1 MLFTP
6 AKPDHIHASPPAGKT
21 PPAERRVA
29 PPLPRYLG
37 CKRAI
42 DLFVALLLLV
52 PVAPVVLLAVLL
64 VKLTSRGPAFYS
76 QTRLGRDGR
85 PYRIYKIRTMYPNC
99 ESLTG
104 PRWATPDD
112 PRITP
117 VGRFLRDT
125 HLDEF
130 PQLWN
135 VLLGDM
141 SLVGPRP
148 ERPEFVPVLE
158 RAISGYRDRLR
169 VRPGI
174 ARLAQTHLPADTD
187 LESVR
192 RKLVYDLYY
201 VRHASLWLDLRI
213 MLCTGGRLLGIP
225 FPVSARLLGLPGG
238 EAVEEDPRPPQ
249 APPPASAADDLTA
262 GPDGLPA
269 GRLPSEG
276 RRSSGAKTVPVQPAC
291 PATQC

>member
-6 AKPDHIHASPPAGKT
+6 AKPEHIHASPKGSN
-21 PPAERRVA
+21 A
-29 PPLPRYLG
+29 PLPGRCVPVPLPRYLAF
-37 CKRAI
+37 KRAL
-42 DLFVALLLLV
+42 DFSVALLLLV
-52 PVAPVVLLAVLL
+52 PVAPVVLLAALL

-76 QTRLGRDGR
+76 QVRLGRHGR
-85 PYRIYKIRTMYPNC
+85 PYRIYKIRTMYHNC

-125 HLDEF
+125 HLDEL

-135 VLLGDM
+135 VLRGDM

-158 RAISGYRDRLR
+158 QAIPHYRERLW

-174 ARLAQTHLPADTD
+174 AGLAQTHLPADTD
-187 LESVR
+187 LDSVR

-201 VRHASLWLDLRI
+201 VRHAGLWLDLRI
-213 MLCTGGRLLGIP
+213 MLCTGGRLFGIP
-225 FPVSARLLGLPGG
+225 FRVSARLLGLPGG
-238 EAVEEDPRPPQ
+238 ETVEGKPRPPQ
-249 APPPASAADDLTA
+249 VPPPEAAPVTA
-262 GPDGLPA
+262 
-269 GRLPSEG
+269 
-276 RRSSGAKTVPVQPAC
+276 TVQPAC
-291 PATQC
+291 PATRC

>member
-6 AKPDHIHASPPAGKT
+6 AKPEHIHSSGAATKPQPTEKRA
-21 PPAERRVA
+21 PL
-29 PPLPRYLG
+29 PPLPRYLAY
-37 CKRAI
+37 KRAL
-42 DLFVALLLLV
+42 DFSLALLLLIPAL
-52 PVAPVVLLAVLL
+52 PVILLTALL
-64 VKLTSRGPAFYS
+64 VKLTSRGPVLYS
-76 QTRLGRDGR
+76 QVRLGLDGR
-85 PYRIYKIRTMYPNC
+85 PYRIFKIRTMYHNC

-104 PRWATPDD
+104 PRWSTPDD

-117 VGRFLRDT
+117 LGRFLRNT

-135 VLLGDM
+135 VLWGDM

-158 RAISGYRDRLR
+158 QAIPRYRERLR

-174 ARLAQTHLPADTD
+174 AGLAQTHLPADTD
-187 LESVR
+187 LDSVR

-238 EAVEEDPRPPQ
+238 ERVEGPRRSE
-249 APPPASAADDLTA
+249 PPPA
-262 GPDGLPA
+262 
-269 GRLPSEG
+269 E
-276 RRSSGAKTVPVQPAC
+276 
-291 PATQC
+291 PATRTTRAPEGSQPVCPTNA